1 MTLPV
6 PRATHHR
13 AAGDPRRE
21 IGALHRQMT
30 QLVSAAFGASG
41 LDDWRLSWTPLADVS
56 ETDDAYHVEVEL
68 PGVRREDV
76 DVHVSGRELSVSGEF
91 KQRER
96 AGLFRTRTRRS
107 GRFEY
112 RTVLPEDIDADR
124 VTAELADG
132 VLTVRVPKQE
142 AAKPR
147 RVPVSG

>member
-6 PRATHHR
+6 PRATHHLT
-13 AAGDPRRE
+13 AWDPLRE
-21 IGALHRQMT
+21 IDALHRQMT

>member
-1 MTLPV
+1 
-6 PRATHHR
+6 
-13 AAGDPRRE
+13 
-21 IGALHRQMT
+21 MT